1 MYAVGKSLG
10 FVLLRMRS
18 SGRIYGAAVTYS
30 DFILER
36 SLWLLCGEWIERVK
50 SESLVMSLEGP
61 SRQDVNKQSFKNQ
74 MGKKIV

>member
-36 SLWLLCGEWIERVK
+36 SLAALWR
-50 SESLVMSLEGP
+50 M
-61 SRQDVNKQSFKNQ
+61 D
-74 MGKKIV
+74 